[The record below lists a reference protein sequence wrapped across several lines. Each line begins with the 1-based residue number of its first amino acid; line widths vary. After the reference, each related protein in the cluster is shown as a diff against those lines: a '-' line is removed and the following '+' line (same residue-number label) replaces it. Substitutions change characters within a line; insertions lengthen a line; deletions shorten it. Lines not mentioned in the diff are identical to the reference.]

1 MKMKR
6 EMSKGEIK
14 NIISASVTLSKTYK
28 LDLSGMHDY
37 EKIPILNCGEDKLPT
52 FVATCTIHGKPIK
65 HSVGPGQS
73 LLVMF

>member
-14 NIISASVTLSKTYK
+14 NIKSVTLSKTYK
-28 LDLSGMHDY
+28 LDLSGMNDY

-52 FVATCTIHGKPIK
+52 FVATCAIHGRPIK
-65 HSVGPGQS
+65 RSVGPGQS